1 MRTINNKFI
10 DLYIE
15 EDFMKKLI
23 CIVSVVMM
31 SLAVVG
37 CGNSADGDK
46 QKLTAPVSG
55 LQM

>member
-1 MRTINNKFI
+1 
-10 DLYIE
+10 
-15 EDFMKKLI
+15 MKKMI